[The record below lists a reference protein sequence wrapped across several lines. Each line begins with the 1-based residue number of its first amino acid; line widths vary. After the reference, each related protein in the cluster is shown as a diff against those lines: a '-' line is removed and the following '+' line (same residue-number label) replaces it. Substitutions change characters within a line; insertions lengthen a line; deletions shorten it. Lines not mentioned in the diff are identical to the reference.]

1 MSIWTLT
8 WAAWIGA
15 FLILEGI
22 ALRDKRRQ
30 DTFSEFMWRL
40 FRVRDRRPTAATWI
54 ARVALV
60 LFGIWLT
67 GHIAFGWW
75 TL

>member
-1 MSIWTLT
+1 MSTPT
-8 WAAWIGA
+8 WMWIGWIAA
-15 FLILEGI
+15 FLVLEGI
-22 ALRDKRRQ
+22 GLFDRKPGG
-30 DTFSEFMWRL
+30 TFSEFMWGL
-40 FRVRDRRPTAATWI
+40 FHVRDRRPTAATWI

-60 LFGIWLT
+60 LFGTWLT